1 MPATLQTIANAA
13 LASRDDAQAPPAPTV
28 QFPESVVADY
38 MDEDREVQ
46 LTPDRYLPD
55 TSFFQTTSF
64 APFPSASDAIW
75 CQKVVEEGLGANKRR
90 RMYETFATPQFDS
103 KEMAITTEDQRRSCM
118 AQLPGGVIPV

>member
-1 MPATLQTIANAA
+1 
-13 LASRDDAQAPPAPTV
+13 
-28 QFPESVVADY
+28 VVADY
-38 MDEDREVQ
+38 LDEDLMPHQQDHAMMQQDREVQ
-46 LTPDRYLPD
+46 LTPDRYIPD
-55 TSFFQTTSF
+55 TFFQTTSF